1 MRNKKSILLTFFCTL
16 VILGAGYLGIVEQ
29 GKEILRSESV
39 PERAEYENAGSNIFY
54 GKIEDDIEIFPWNY
68 YPENDVKEEIIPN
81 FIMDDG
87 FVGNISEN
95 AEEIEQTI
103 QETEDITDLQARCYI
118 AADAYFAEM
127 ISFETGVDK
136 EEVLEYFR
144 KPGNHMLQNMVM
156 SIDSYVGTI
165 CFYQEVLAL
174 GGKRYQVRI
183 ACSDWN
189 VINFVC
195 MEYDTKD
202 KRKQAEWKSG
212 KKEMVGLLE
221 QSGDALSRYF
231 TYMSQLNDLGAPAI
245 YLLDG
250 EYENAYL
257 VGLRYLKEIMSGM
270 ESGGWTDTEERQYL
284 EMKLDMVSQEWKA
297 IYQGVTNDVYLENGN
312 SMSVDEKEGAGE
324 KEVEPSDAGE
334 GGQEVEYS
342 VSYSYQVVELKD
354 MILLLVQG
362 DVTMGLYFDPI
373 NRKFCGY
380 NFFYEY

>member
-1 MRNKKSILLTFFCTL
+1 MLF
-16 VILGAGYLGIVEQ
+16 
-29 GKEILRSESV
+29 RS
-39 PERAEYENAGSNIFY
+39 
-54 GKIEDDIEIFPWNY
+54 
-68 YPENDVKEEIIPN
+68 
-81 FIMDDG
+81 
-87 FVGNISEN
+87 
-95 AEEIEQTI
+95 
-103 QETEDITDLQARCYI
+103 
-118 AADAYFAEM
+118 
-127 ISFETGVDK
+127 
-136 EEVLEYFR
+136 
-144 KPGNHMLQNMVM
+144 
-156 SIDSYVGTI
+156 
-165 CFYQEVLAL
+165 QEVLAL

-334 GGQEVEYS
+334 SGQEVEYS

-362 DVTMGLYFDPI
+362 DVTMGLYFD
-373 NRKFCGY
+373 RSEERRVGKECRL
-380 NFFYEY
+380 